1 MADKRVDTYNLYLS
15 AWSKITDRERED
27 KLKRSVVDNIV
38 FRNPMQSRAG
48 IRDVIDHLEGFQV
61 RSPGGSFRMNWM
73 LGWGTDAL
81 AEWQFVDAEGNAGF
95 SGFDA
100 LTFDESGLIETIVL
114 WGNAEKQK
122 LA

>member
-1 MADKRVDTYNLYLS
+1 MADKRAETYTLYLS
-15 AWSKITDRERED
+15 AWSKSTDGERED
-27 KLKRSVVDNIV
+27 KLKGSVVENIV

-48 IRDVIDHLEGFQV
+48 MRDVIDHLEGFQM

-81 AEWQFVDAEGNAGF
+81 AEWQFVDAEGKAGF

-100 LTFDESGLIETIVL
+100 LTFDDSGLIETIVL
-114 WGNAEKQK
+114 WGNVEKQK